1 MFDEPY
7 HASNCTITEIGILI
21 KNKITKNYSISCAF
35 FDYLENAITLVK
47 KVFPDQF
54 SYITFAHHC
63 FDPTSND
70 IACNT
75 PSSQRGI
82 PKNLDW
88 IGFDWYLHFKDALG
102 LFIFSYLKPK
112 KMNEF

>member
-1 MFDEPY
+1 M
-7 HASNCTITEIGILI
+7 L
-21 KNKITKNYSISCAF
+21 F
-35 FDYLENAITLVK
+35 FDYIENAISLVK
-47 KVFPDQF
+47 KVFPDHF

-70 IACNT
+70 VACNT

-88 IGFDWYLHFKDALG
+88 IGFDWYLYLYI
-102 LFIFSYLKPK
+102 IFNNLIIIVSH
-112 KMNEF
+112 N